1 MTIDAEWTA
10 LMPTTATY
18 QNVTSRNVYG
28 TRTGG
33 TAVTFKCHIKRNR
46 REAYLPDGSTVT
58 FGGTVIMD
66 DVYDVQIGAILNL
79 PDGTKPKILN
89 VQNFYDETGPH
100 HTTIDFE
107 G

>member
-1 MTIDAEWTA
+1 MEAMLKE
-10 LMPTTATY
+10 LMITTATY
-18 QNVTSRNVYG
+18 QNVTSRDVYG

-33 TAVTFKCHIKRNR
+33 SAVTFKCHIKYNR
-46 REAYLPDGSTVT
+46 RETYMPDGTMVV

-66 DVYDVQIGAILNL
+66 DVYNVTKGAILNL
-79 PDGTKPKILN
+79 PDGTKPKILS
-89 VQNFYDETGPH
+89 VQTFYDEVGPH